1 MMVWVLQ
8 SPKQFKALRRD
19 GEVNRIPVAFVA
31 DWLIM
36 VLANI
41 TECFLGT
48 CSLLLCLIHGIIP

>member
-8 SPKQFKALRRD
+8 SPKQLKALRRD
-19 GEVNRIPVAFVA
+19 GEVNTIAVVFVA
-31 DWLIM
+31 GWLMI

-48 CSLLLCLIHGIIP
+48 FSLLLCLIHGIIP

>member
-1 MMVWVLQ
+1 MIWVLQ

-19 GEVNRIPVAFVA
+19 GDVNGIPVAVVA
-31 DWLIM
+31 DGLIM

-48 CSLLLCLIHGIIP
+48 RSLLLCLIHGIIP